1 MSRSGKI
8 PKHITNKYGEHPRIW
23 SYSNVSS
30 LDSGCKWEY
39 WLGRI
44 KKEKG
49 VDGIYGVLGGMAH
62 SELEHYYNNE
72 IKYEDMLEEFYKEWL
87 VIETGDLKFS
97 SDEEKNMKMSMN
109 YKNNLIHFFKNHK
122 PIESKTINE
131 LEFWVDVKDN
141 VFVGYID
148 NISVDDDNNYVITD
162 WKTSSYGDEYKGEG
176 LKSHSHQ
183 LLLYAYALHKL
194 KKIPLDKIKCRWCF
208 LKYCVIDVDYKIK
221 SKKDMQHKQYI
232 SERIKWVD
240 KVKSQLKKDIIR
252 YYPDITEMEQDIL
265 LEQSIAKNDLSLLC
279 KEIQNNYKISDF
291 YLYTDVS
298 EDALNELE
306 EYICNRI
313 NEIKSN
319 ESDEEN
325 WYREHPIS
333 YIDDRGKE
341 INDSFYCS
349 TLCGQREN
357 CHYYKEYLDDLKTAT
372 QKIQDSNEVD
382 LLAELDDLL

>member
-62 SELEHYYNNE
+62 SELEHYYNNK

-162 WKTSSYGDEYKGEG
+162 WKTSSYGAEYKGEG

-232 SERIKWVD
+232 SERKKWVD

-265 LEQSIAKNDLSLLC
+265 LEQSIAKNNLSLLC
-279 KEIQNNYKISDF
+279 EEIQNNYKISDF

-298 EDALNELE
+298 EDTLNELE

-313 NEIKSN
+313 NEIKAN
-319 ESDEEN
+319 ELNEEN

-341 INDSFYCS
+341 IDDSFYCS

-372 QKIQDSNEVD
+372 QKIQDNDEVD